1 MKIIKMISRMQPTHT
16 LELSELEYQ
25 VDHLLR
31 SLERLKSENNALRQK
46 LATQVRERSLLVE
59 KNLQAAQKIKKV
71 ITQLREEMP

>member
-1 MKIIKMISRMQPTHT
+1 MQPTHT

-46 LATQVRERSLLVE
+46 LATQVGERSLLVE

>member
-1 MKIIKMISRMQPTHT
+1 MQPTHT

>member
-1 MKIIKMISRMQPTHT
+1 MKIIKRISRMQPTHT

-46 LATQVRERSLLVE
+46 LATQVGERSLLVE

>member
-1 MKIIKMISRMQPTHT
+1 MKIIKRISRMQPTHT

>member
-1 MKIIKMISRMQPTHT
+1 MQLSHM

-46 LATQVRERSLLVE
+46 LAIQVRERSLLIE
-59 KNLQAAQKIKKV
+59 KNIQAAQKIKKV
-71 ITQLREEMP
+71 ITQLREEMR